1 MPRRAAKIV
10 LAGSLVILC
19 ITGVAKAETA
29 AEAYALGCGG
39 CHATESRIV
48 RRIKA
53 VPPNQ
58 RRAWIENFMAKHPCE
73 RDSLRALI
81 VQYLLERAK

>member
-1 MPRRAAKIV
+1 MPRCAASIV
-10 LAGSLVILC
+10 LVGSLVILC
-19 ITGVAKAETA
+19 TAGVAKAETA
-29 AEAYALGCGG
+29 AEAYALGCGS
-39 CHATESRIV
+39 CHATEGRIV

-58 RRAWIENFMAKHPCE
+58 RRSWIEDFMTKHPCE